1 MRYTNENSRYR
12 VTDDE
17 LEFSFIFRMY
27 KAAQYFSMPLHI
39 VNMIP
44 FSCNF
49 WKFILDQDVK
59 SFLYVCREALP
70 ILS

>member
-1 MRYTNENSRYR
+1 MAFGHYR

-27 KAAQYFSMPLHI
+27 KKAQYFSMPLHI

-49 WKFILDQDVK
+49 
-59 SFLYVCREALP
+59 
-70 ILS
+70 